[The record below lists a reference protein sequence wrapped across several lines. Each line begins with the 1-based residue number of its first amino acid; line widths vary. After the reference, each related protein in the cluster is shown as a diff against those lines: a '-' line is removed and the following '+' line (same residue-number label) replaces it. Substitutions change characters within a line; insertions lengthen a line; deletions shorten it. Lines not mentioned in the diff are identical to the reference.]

1 MATTVY
7 GREGDDFIIT
17 RINFGHGDEY
27 LVERRE
33 GAGYLTIYSGFKYE
47 KALAIL
53 KRHQYKGDRRY
64 TFCNG
69 CASLYIREEA

>member
-53 KRHQYKGDRRY
+53 KRRQEADRMMNERRIY
-64 TFCNG
+64 YE
-69 CASLYIREEA
+69 S

>member
-33 GAGYLTIYSGFKYE
+33 GAGYLTIYSGFTYE
-47 KALAIL
+47 KALTIL
-53 KRHQYKGDRRY
+53 KRRQECDRMMNERRNY
-64 TFCNG
+64 YE
-69 CASLYIREEA
+69 S